1 MKDQNPQSHLIKKIN
16 EKTLLSDLGSGVVMK
31 QKAFT
36 LIELLVV
43 VAIIGILAAVGVVAY
58 NGYTASA
65 KKNATKSNFEAVY
78 KYISGEVMKC
88 ELGEDKILEGYRPC
102 AGFND
107 TPQINAMISS
117 YGDVIFANFSNPYT
131 GIKNCQTSTT
141 YCMIKT
147 GNQFE
152 LGKINLDADT
162 SKLLIF
168 RTCIAEPCNDSKNQL
183 TKNLIMD

>member
-1 MKDQNPQSHLIKKIN
+1 MNKK
-16 EKTLLSDLGSGVVMK
+16 G
-31 QKAFT
+31 FT

-58 NGYTASA
+58 SGYTSGA
-65 KKNATKSNFEAVY
+65 KKNAAKSNFDAVY

-117 YGDVIFANFSNPYT
+117 YGDVIFANFTNPYT
-131 GIKNCQTSTT
+131 GIKNCPGWKLKSKRIFQDNKSKTIHYDHARIHLFNIPVFYLLDNS
-141 YCMIKT
+141 CIKV
-147 GNQFE
+147 
-152 LGKINLDADT
+152 
-162 SKLLIF
+162 SLLKF
-168 RTCIAEPCNDSKNQL
+168 LKRN
-183 TKNLIMD
+183 

>member
-1 MKDQNPQSHLIKKIN
+1 
-16 EKTLLSDLGSGVVMK
+16 MK
-31 QKAFT
+31 QKGFT

-131 GIKNCQTSTT
+131 GIKNCQTSTS